1 MFLNGE
7 YHLYF
12 QHNPGGLVW
21 GDMHWGHAVS
31 RDLLHWE
38 ELPVALYPKE
48 NDFCFSGS
56 AIVDHENLC
65 GFQTG
70 SSPALLVF
78 YTSTGRGE
86 CLVYSNDNGRTFQ
99 EYEGNPV
106 VKHSGR
112 DPKVI
117 YHEETRSWIMAV
129 YDEVNYIAFYASRD
143 LKHWRFQSRIHG
155 FYECPE
161 LFPLG
166 ERWVL
171 MGANGCYSIGQFNGV
186 TFEPET
192 LPRPLFHGDAYAAQ
206 TFSNLDNQRR
216 ILIAWMKSPNEIY
229 RGEPFCQQM
238 TLPLELTLKEDR
250 ILVHPAVRI
259 PETEV
264 CSSPDRPLNIDGLTL
279 PPAERIAVIRD
290 SLSVEAFLNDG
301 EAYYVKAVRR

>member
-1 MFLNGE
+1 MARPKYHFTAKRGWLNDPNGLVFLNGE

-70 SSPALLVF
+70 SSPALLAF

-143 LKHWRFQSRIHG
+143 LKHWRFQSRI
-155 FYECPE
+155 
-161 LFPLG
+161 
-166 ERWVL
+166 
-171 MGANGCYSIGQFNGV
+171 SIV
-186 TFEPET
+186 
-192 LPRPLFHGDAYAAQ
+192 A
-206 TFSNLDNQRR
+206 
-216 ILIAWMKSPNEIY
+216 
-229 RGEPFCQQM
+229 
-238 TLPLELTLKEDR
+238 
-250 ILVHPAVRI
+250 
-259 PETEV
+259 
-264 CSSPDRPLNIDGLTL
+264 
-279 PPAERIAVIRD
+279 
-290 SLSVEAFLNDG
+290 
-301 EAYYVKAVRR
+301 